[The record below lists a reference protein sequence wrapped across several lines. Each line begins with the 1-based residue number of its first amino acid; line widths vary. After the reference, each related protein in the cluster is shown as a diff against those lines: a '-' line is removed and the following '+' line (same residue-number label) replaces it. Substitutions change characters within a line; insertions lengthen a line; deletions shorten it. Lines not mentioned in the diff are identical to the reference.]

1 MNYGEIKKT
10 DIANGIGV
18 RVTLFVS
25 GCTRH
30 CKNCFNAETWDFNY
44 GKPFTRETE
53 DEVLAALAPGFING
67 LTLLGGEP
75 MEPQNQ
81 RALVPFL
88 HRVREIY
95 PEKDIWCYSGSTL
108 ETDML
113 KDGGR
118 NRCEVTDE
126 FLSLLD
132 VLVDGAFVDELKDIS
147 LRFRGSSN
155 QRIIDMNKTRETGK
169 VTLWNA
175 KP

>member
-1 MNYGEIKKT
+1 MNYGEIKKPT
-10 DIANGIGV
+10 SQTASACASRCSSPAARATAKLLQRRNVG
-18 RVTLFVS
+18 
-25 GCTRH
+25 
-30 CKNCFNAETWDFNY
+30 FNY
-44 GKPFTRETE
+44 GKPFTKETE
-53 DEVLAALAPGFING
+53 DEVLAALAPGFIDG